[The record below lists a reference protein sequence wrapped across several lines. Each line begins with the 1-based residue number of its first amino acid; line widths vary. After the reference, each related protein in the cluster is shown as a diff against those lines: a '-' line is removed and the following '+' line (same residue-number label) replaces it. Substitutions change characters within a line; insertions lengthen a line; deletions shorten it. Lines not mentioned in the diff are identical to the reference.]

1 MIEKAQG
8 TNSSGTV
15 QDLHLI
21 PYYGITGKPDS
32 APLPYKD
39 ISISFVI
46 IYIFSHFN
54 NLNIFRCPFRLY
66 FSFQVM
72 FNV

>member
-15 QDLHLI
+15 QDFHLI

-32 APLPYKD
+32 APLPDKD
-39 ISISFVI
+39 ISISCI
-46 IYIFSHFN
+46 INFI
-54 NLNIFRCPFRLY
+54 LNCR
-66 FSFQVM
+66 M
-72 FNV
+72 E

>member
-8 TNSSGTV
+8 TYSSGTV

-21 PYYGITGKPDS
+21 PYYGIAGKPAS
-32 APLPYKD
+32 APLPDKD
-39 ISISFVI
+39 ISISFAI
-46 IYIFSHFN
+46 IYFFSHFSN
-54 NLNIFRCPFRLY
+54 VNIFSCLFRMN
-66 FSFQVM
+66 FSFQLM